1 MSKTN
6 NSPNVTESRLR
17 DWRNQPTA
25 SGSRLRIKVA
35 LTIVLASLLGIFVVS
50 VWRPLESPR
59 LLIQSIGPVPPKKTQ
74 PAPVIPA
81 QAVALASLDAF
92 SSFGQAMPTA
102 SVTPTLSLSAA
113 NQIAQ
118 TDITN
123 GTRLIHLAGTALVVD
138 GHAIMLSLNSES
150 TLQTSPLDVSELLRH
165 LSKTQTPVI
174 VLIDAIESV
183 GDSIGRLP
191 EMNAWQFA
199 QCLDREVSALSH
211 SNVLVVTHHS
221 QINHE
226 LIDPAQHVTPLTQ
239 AAMNGFEESADNN
252 ADGVVSVAEWLN
264 VVSPERPDGDDQ
276 AVPHSFSSIPR
287 GHWKRYLL
295 APVQTALDPKDDAT
309 PAAQAEASATT
320 STTAD
325 LPSAT
330 RSVAAPPNAAPEQA
344 KHHTVD
350 VTAPTLAV
358 AIQMHADGIRTNRSD
373 QCSELF
379 EGLQTLLNADATEAT
394 AKTWIDSPIPAN
406 ATWDEV
412 VWARSVLQ
420 QNAPWSL
427 KQSLIKCRVL
437 ANQAAMNST
446 VRTWFEPELAE
457 TQWVRLDAE
466 RSLVSPVRSDYLA
479 HVQAQT
485 EKAIRAFTRLQK
497 DALAIDQAGE
507 LRDEIIDHL
516 NAFVAMPIRSKSLM
530 DDSVCQLLLETI
542 ALQRWLDSANSDS
555 MYQGDAMIQSVKHRL
570 SGLLA
575 ELQLQLDQSSSTIQT
590 VAVSRSSEGFVEST
604 RTRIQR
610 STLAAQLELAGTSSK
625 PGTLDRL
632 QKAAQTASQ
641 TLLNASTSEDEMVN
655 AVDQYKQLVR
665 ALKSDIQTP
674 AKQDTAA
681 KELDVAMQRW
691 SHILPTLVA
700 DTRAC
705 AVDATKDERERYA
718 ISNSRYQRLAAW
730 IGLPALPRIESN
742 TNVDVTVQG
751 SLAMSDRVMLNIAVQ
766 STSQSMGSGILE
778 IETDGGWLQINTLA
792 DSTITPV
799 QRVSGET
806 DYRSIVSQRATS
818 TATASEKLG
827 LFSKQKTAS
836 IEIRRASQAGNAK
849 TPETSAINLRWI
861 TQNNIFRTSVPLELP
876 LSEFAAARS
885 SAGDSWVMH
894 ANRDLFAPL
903 WIQPLDS
910 SSQSLQVRL
919 LGWSEPGRT
928 CPPTMKSEQA
938 KRWLAT
944 QTPPTELAIQPK
956 LATAL
961 GQWTKVMF
969 PAAKLEPDAPPITV
983 ASLWCEV
990 TDAEND
996 RVQWIDLSPR
1006 VYRPD
1011 SLIQPVVAYDHNARK
1026 VDVSIS
1032 ALAGVDG
1039 PTHVRIELVDLLT
1052 HLTVAH
1058 GEQMIAPDSRVTKS
1072 FSSAA
1077 CDGHPIGVR
1086 VLSDQWPSA
1095 FVFHLAGNRSE
1106 QLLTPSDDHAAIVIG
1121 APLLPDAPA
1130 SQDLPPVIVSKDAET
1145 VSADVWVDLS
1155 DKLFHYGSDVVTLGL
1170 DLNGDRYLQNEPT
1183 VSVTTPAAIEF
1194 TWAGVD
1200 PLGQPGL
1207 KSRVRPHRLSVPV
1220 GVVRNQRAP
1229 LIASLQRGE
1238 QLVWSNPITAVFDT
1252 LPPKLKDIQ
1261 IRSPLPAILGGP
1273 VEVRATVDDAG
1284 LSEAASIQAAWATA
1298 GQQEFTPDVKPVPG
1312 QRLGDGSWVV
1322 ILPTDKLASGTHTLL
1337 MQATDAANNP
1347 GLIKTLAIELL
1358 TEAELQARR
1367 EAEVTVL
1374 QGKIAYVTL
1383 PVAGMKVALKELPK
1397 EKPDNSDEK
1406 SVEQPSQASN
1416 LPQEALT
1423 DASGHFVFP
1432 AVKAGQY
1439 ELTLEGLY
1447 RGDRYRRSVEVAV
1460 KPPQPTDLPT
1470 IRID

>member
-6 NSPNVTESRLR
+6 NSPHANESRLR
-17 DWRNQPTA
+17 DWRNQPTS
-25 SGSRLRIKVA
+25 SGSRTRIKVA
-35 LTIVLASLLGIFVVS
+35 LTVVLASLLGIFVIS

-59 LLIQSIGPVPPKKTQ
+59 LLIQSIGPVPPKKPQ
-74 PAPVIPA
+74 PAPVVPA
-81 QAVALASLDAF
+81 QAVALASLDALAQ
-92 SSFGQAMPTA
+92 FGQAMPTA
-102 SVTPTLSLSAA
+102 RVTPTRSLSAA
-113 NQIAQ
+113 NQFTQ
-118 TDITN
+118 PDFSE
-123 GTRLIHLAGTALVVD
+123 GTRLVHLAGTTLVVD
-138 GHAIMLSLNSES
+138 GHAILLSLNSES
-150 TLQTSPLDVSELLRH
+150 TLQTSPLDVSEFLRN

-183 GDSIGRLP
+183 NDSIGRLP

-211 SNVLVVTHHS
+211 SNVLVVAHHS
-221 QINHE
+221 QINHD
-226 LIDPAQHVTPLTQ
+226 LIDPTQHVTPLTQ
-239 AAMNGFEESADNN
+239 AAMNGLEVPADIN
-252 ADGVVSVAEWLN
+252 ADGVVSVAEWLD

-287 GHWKRYLL
+287 GQWKRYPL
-295 APVQTALDPKDDAT
+295 APVQPAPDPEVDTIPAASALAIAT
-309 PAAQAEASATT
+309 P
-320 STTAD
+320 STTVDHPTAD
-325 LPSAT
+325 S
-330 RSVAAPPNAAPEQA
+330 EQV

-358 AIQMHADGIRTNRSD
+358 AIQMHADGIHTNRSD

-379 EGLQTLLNADATEAT
+379 DGLQTLLNADATEAA
-394 AKTWIDSPIPAN
+394 AKTWMDSPIPSS

-412 VWARSVLQ
+412 VWARSVLL
-420 QNAPWSL
+420 QNAPWAL

-437 ANQAAMNST
+437 ANQVAMNPT

-466 RSLVSPVRSDYLA
+466 RSLLSPVRSDYLA
-479 HVQAQT
+479 HVHDQT
-485 EKAIRAFTRLQK
+485 EKAIRTFTRLQN
-497 DALAIDQAGE
+497 DAVAIDRASE
-507 LRDEIIDHL
+507 LRDEVIDHL
-516 NAFVAMPIRSKSLM
+516 NAFVAMPIRAKSLM

-542 ALQRWLDSANSDS
+542 SLQRWLDTANSDS
-555 MYQGDAMIQSVKHRL
+555 MHQGDAMIQSIEHRL

-575 ELQLQLDQSSSTIQT
+575 ELQSQQDQSSSTIQT

-610 STLAAQLELAGTSSK
+610 STLAAQLELAGTASK

-632 QKAAQTASQ
+632 QQAAQTASQ
-641 TLLNASTSEDEMVN
+641 TLLNASTSEDEMVT
-655 AVDQYKQLVR
+655 AVDRYKELVR
-665 ALKSDIQTP
+665 ALKSDIHSP
-674 AKQDTAA
+674 AKQGIVTAD
-681 KELDVAMQRW
+681 LDAVMQSW
-691 SHILPTLVA
+691 SQILPTLVA

-705 AVDATKDERERYA
+705 AVDATQDERERYA

-730 IGLPALPRIESN
+730 AGLPALPRVESN

-751 SLAMSDRVMLNIAVQ
+751 SLAMSDRVVLDIAVQ
-766 STSQSMGSGILE
+766 SPSQSMGSGILE
-778 IETDGGWLQINTLA
+778 IETDGGWLQIDTLA
-792 DSTITPV
+792 DSAITPV
-799 QRVSGET
+799 QRVSGAT
-806 DYRSIVSQRATS
+806 DYRSIVAQRATS
-818 TATASEKLG
+818 TSTASEKLG
-827 LFSKQKTAS
+827 LPAKQKTAS
-836 IEIRRASQAGNAK
+836 IEIRRASQTGNAK
-849 TPETSAINLRWI
+849 TPEKSAINLRWI

-876 LSEFAAARS
+876 LSDFATARS
-885 SAGDSWVMH
+885 SAGNSWVMH

-903 WIQPLDS
+903 WIQPTDS
-910 SSQSLQVRL
+910 SSQFVQVRL
-919 LGWSEPGRT
+919 LGWSDPGRT
-928 CPPTMKSEQA
+928 CPPTMKSAQA
-938 KRWLAT
+938 QRWLAT

-956 LATAL
+956 LATTL

-969 PAAKLEPDAPPITV
+969 PAAKLEPDAPPVTV

-990 TDAEND
+990 TDAENN

-1039 PTHVRIELVDLLT
+1039 STHVRIELVDLLT
-1052 HLTVAH
+1052 HQTVAH

-1077 CDGHPIGVR
+1077 CNGHPIGVR

-1095 FVFHLAGNRSE
+1095 FVFQLAGNRSE
-1106 QLLTPSDDHAAIVIG
+1106 QLLTPTDDHAAVIIG
-1121 APLLPDAPA
+1121 APSLPDALD
-1130 SQDLPPVIVSKDAET
+1130 SRDVPPVIVSKDAET

-1155 DKLFHYGSDVVTLGL
+1155 DKLFHYGNDVVTLGL

-1207 KSRVRPHRLSVPV
+1207 QSHVRPHQLSVPV

-1238 QLVWSNPITAVFDT
+1238 QLIWSNPITAVFDT
-1252 LPPKLKDIQ
+1252 LPPKLKDVQ

-1273 VEVRATVDDAG
+1273 VEVRVTVDDAG

-1337 MQATDAANNP
+1337 MQATDAAQNP

-1383 PVAGMKVALKELPK
+1383 PVAGMKVALKALPK
-1397 EKPDNSDEK
+1397 EKPDNPDEK

-1447 RGDRYRRSVEVAV
+1447 RGDRYRKSVEVAV